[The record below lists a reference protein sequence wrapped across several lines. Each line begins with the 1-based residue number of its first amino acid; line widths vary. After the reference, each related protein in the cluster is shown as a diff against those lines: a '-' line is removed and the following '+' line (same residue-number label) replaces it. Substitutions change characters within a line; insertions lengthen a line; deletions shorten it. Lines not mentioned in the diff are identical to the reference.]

1 MESDPPVFFWLK
13 REGEAKCKTVTTL
26 DFDGLRAEQDGFTA
40 CLLTPTLK
48 KNYNIFKEIIK
59 IIFSVLTLGIVYDI
73 MRTTKADVVKNDMR
87 LRHNRI
93 FL

>member
-1 MESDPPVFFWLK
+1 MESDPPVFFSK
-13 REGEAKCKTVTTL
+13 REGEAKCKMVITL
-26 DFDGLRAEQDGFTA
+26 DFDGLRAEQDGFA
-40 CLLTPTLK
+40 DCLLTLTLK
-48 KNYNIFKEIIK
+48 KELQYFYRNNKNY
-59 IIFSVLTLGIVYDI
+59 FSVLTLGIVYDI

>member
-1 MESDPPVFFWLK
+1 MESAPPVFFAK
-13 REGEAKCKTVTTL
+13 REGDAECKTVISL

-40 CLLTPTLK
+40 CLLTLELK
-48 KNYNIFKEIIK
+48 KELQYFLKIIK
-59 IIFSVLTLGIVYDI
+59 IIISVLTLGKVYDT
-73 MRTTKADVVKNDMR
+73 MRTTEADVVKNDMR